1 MKVTPKM
8 SVHFDVPYGARE
20 QDVYLPP
27 RPEGG
32 TVAALPPEAFS
43 QTAEEYRQWA
53 QYLDELA
60 RRARQG
66 QDIEAR
72 ALAQGKLKFL
82 RRRVEL
88 LREEALLSAVRDRL
102 PIVQA
107 LYQLTVELAQVVME
121 LTGRVVT
128 AVDEWPLPYR
138 LYSRGRQA
146 VTDAVTTP
154 TAMDSPS
161 PTPAVERRAAAR
173 KEGNRLAEEERQD
186 VGYIVAGA
194 RFIHALVQ
202 GWHGLEQAAGI
213 GDIEHSLQI
222 TERLAA

>member
-27 RPEGG
+27 RPQGG
-32 TVAALPPEAFS
+32 AVAALPEAFS
-43 QTAEEYRQWA
+43 QTVEEYRQWA

-60 RRARQG
+60 QQARQG
-66 QDIEAR
+66 QDEEAR
-72 ALAQGKLKFL
+72 ALARGKLKFL

-102 PIVQA
+102 PIVQV
-107 LYQLTVELAQVVME
+107 LYQLTEELSQVVME
-121 LTGRVVT
+121 LTGRVA
-128 AVDEWPLPYR
+128 AVADEWPLPYR
-138 LYSRGRQA
+138 LYSHGRQA
-146 VTDAVTTP
+146 VADAVP
-154 TAMDSPS
+154 MAAPS
-161 PTPAVERRAAAR
+161 DEPSSAPHTERRAVAR

-186 VGYIVAGA
+186 VGYVIAGI
-194 RFIHALVQ
+194 RFIHALAQ
-202 GWHGLEQAAGI
+202 GWHGMEQAAGI
-213 GDIEHSLQI
+213 GDIEQSLQQ

>member
-27 RPEGG
+27 RPQGAPA
-32 TVAALPPEAFS
+32 AALPEVFS
-43 QTAEEYRQWA
+43 QTVMEYRQWA

-60 RRARQG
+60 QQARQG
-66 QDIEAR
+66 QDEEAR
-72 ALAQGKLKFL
+72 ALARGKLKFL

-102 PIVQA
+102 PIAQA
-107 LYQLTVELAQVVME
+107 LCQLTVELSQVVME
-121 LTGRVVT
+121 LTGRVA
-128 AVDEWPLPYR
+128 AVADEWPLPYR

-146 VTDAVTTP
+146 VADAVP
-154 TAMDSPS
+154 VASASGEPPS
-161 PTPAVERRAAAR
+161 APRTDRRAVAR

-186 VGYIVAGA
+186 VAYVIAGI
-194 RFIHALVQ
+194 RFIHALTQ
-202 GWHGLEQAAGI
+202 SWHGMEQAAGI
-213 GDIEHSLQI
+213 GDIEQNLQQ

>member
-1 MKVTPKM
+1 MP
-8 SVHFDVPYGARE
+8 HGARE

-27 RPEGG
+27 RPGG
-32 TVAALPPEAFS
+32 ASVAAMPPEAFS
-43 QTAEEYRQWA
+43 QAVAEYRQWA
-53 QYLDELA
+53 HYLDELA
-60 RRARQG
+60 QRARQG
-66 QDIEAR
+66 QDEEAR
-72 ALAQGKLKFL
+72 ALARGKLKFL

-102 PIVQA
+102 PLVQA
-107 LYQLTVELAQVVME
+107 LYRLTEELEQVVME

-146 VTDAVTTP
+146 MADGTATP
-154 TAMDSPS
+154 AAQESQPAA
-161 PTPAVERRAAAR
+161 PAVERRAAAR

-186 VGYIVAGA
+186 VGYIVAGV

-202 GWHGLEQAAGI
+202 GWHGVEQAAGI
-213 GDIEHSLQI
+213 GDIEQSLLRIEQ
-222 TERLAA
+222 LAA